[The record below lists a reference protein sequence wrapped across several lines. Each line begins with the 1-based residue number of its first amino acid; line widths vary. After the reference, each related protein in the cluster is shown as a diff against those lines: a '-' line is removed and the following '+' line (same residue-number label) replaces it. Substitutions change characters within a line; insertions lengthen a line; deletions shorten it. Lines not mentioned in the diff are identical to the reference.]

1 MSDHRTDLVPCII
14 HARGLVAVV
23 GQARAPA
30 RFWDRDRWGI
40 DPGTTVLRMRAR
52 LESWN
57 GRVVRLFLSAANAL
71 TCNVRTCRQ
80 QSARALPRFSQ
91 VSDIAV

>member
-14 HARGLVAVV
+14 HARGLV

-30 RFWDRDRWGI
+30 RFCGI
-40 DPGTTVLRMRAR
+40 RIDGGTTVLRMRAR

-80 QSARALPRFSQ
+80 QSARELPRFSQ